1 MVLHAAHRWPKVI
14 TAHLWPYALRL
25 ASDVGHNIARD
36 SKEGE
41 KKAKAPIQLF
51 SQVSVKV
58 QLKTF
63 HPFGCPT
70 YVLHNTLAN
79 GKYHPKWDDRTRVG
93 VYLGHS
99 TQHAS
104 NVALVLNIQ
113 TGHISPVFHCIFD
126 DHFDCVHADRSVQS
140 KWMDL
145 ASLPDKDA
153 PNVQDYGQQDTVPKG
168 LKAPW
173 YTSKASA
180 HRAEKHRQHNNQPN
194 TSTVEEIPTVPRPDG
209 EPPRKK
215 ARVTTDE
222 TKEPEAQQAPSQT
235 TRSGRNVRKP
245 GWLAESIQAYPASVC
260 GAMSAVNALGDG
272 TLNLCGNPLAFSAN
286 LTKADNDTMDLRGAR
301 EAPDWDDFQIAMAKE
316 MEDHQRRKHMHVVRK
331 DSIKDLSKVDILMGV
346 WSFKRKR
353 TPTGELIKHKARLC
367 AHGGQQ
373 RHGVS
378 FTETYAPV
386 VNWFTL
392 RLLIILSI
400 VKRWKTRQI
409 DMVLA
414 YPQAD
419 IKSEVYIRIP
429 YGMKISESGDRKD
442 YLLKVCKNIYGLKDA
457 GRTWSEHL
465 RDNLLKRGFKQSTV
479 DPCLFYRGS
488 LILVCYVD
496 DIIAFAPYEK
506 DLDWLEVSFAKE
518 TAEYDSFEFT
528 VEGEVA
534 AYLGI
539 EVSYEANGAIHL
551 RQPYLIN
558 RICEALGVFDD
569 QRRHDTPADP
579 NARLLKFSDSQHLK
593 TEINYRSVVGML
605 NYLAGT
611 SRPDIAFATHQC
623 ARFCSDPR
631 KPHFVALK
639 RVGRYLATT
648 ADKGI
653 IMNPEKEEHKLVA
666 YCDADFAGD
675 YCKEYSDD
683 PTTAYSRSGYVITY
697 GGCPIVWQSK
707 MQTEIALS
715 TTESEYL
722 SLSACLRDV
731 IVIQQLLE
739 ELTRKNFLGN
749 KAEAVVKCTV
759 FEDNK
764 GCLEIATAPKMRPRT
779 RHIAIKYHHFRRHI
793 AMKTITIKWVET
805 NNQVADQF
813 TKGLPREAFC
823 RLRKMLMGW

>member
-1 MVLHAAHRWPKVI
+1 MILHAAHRWPQVI
-14 TAHLWPYALRL
+14 TPHLWPYAIRL
-25 ASDVGHNIARD
+25 ASDIGRNISQD

-51 SQVSVKV
+51 SRVPVKV
-58 QLKTF
+58 QLKTY

-70 YVLHNTLAN
+70 YVLHDTLAN
-79 GKYHPKWDDRTRVG
+79 GKYHPKWSDRTRVG

-99 TQHAS
+99 SQHAS
-104 NVALVLNIQ
+104 TVALVLNVN
-113 TGHISPVFHCIFD
+113 TGHVSPVFHCVFD
-126 DHFDCVHADRSVQS
+126 DHFDCVPTDRFVQS
-140 KWMDL
+140 KWQEL
-145 ASLPDKDA
+145 AKLLDKDA
-153 PNVQDYGQQDTVPKG
+153 PNVQDYGQEENIPKG

-173 YTSKASA
+173 YSSKTAA
-180 HRAEKHRQHNNQPN
+180 HKADNHRHNKE
-194 TSTVEEIPTVPRPDG
+194 TATRSSD
-209 EPPRKK
+209 EPPKK
-215 ARVTTDE
+215 RARFVLNE
-222 TKEPEAQQAPSQT
+222 TREPEAQEAPIH
-235 TRSGRNVRKP
+235 TRSGRTIHQPR
-245 GWLAESIQAYPASVC
+245 WLKESAQAYPC
-260 GAMSAVNALGDG
+260 DMKALSDG
-272 TLNLCGNPLAFSAN
+272 TLELELGNNDNSLAFSAD
-286 LTKADNDTMDLRGAR
+286 LTRADNDTLDLRGAR
-301 EAPDWDDFQIAMAKE
+301 EASDWGDFLIAMAKE
-316 MEDHQRRKHMHVVRK
+316 MDDHQKRKHMRVVRK

-373 RHGVS
+373 RYGVS
-378 FTETYAPV
+378 YEETYSPV

-392 RLLIILSI
+392 RMLIILSI
-400 VKRWKTRQI
+400 VKRWKTKQI

-414 YPQAD
+414 FPQAD
-419 IKSEVYIRIP
+419 INPDIEIYIRIP
-429 YGMKISESGDRKD
+429 YGMKINEPGDKRD
-442 YLLKVCKNIYGLKDA
+442 YLLKVEKNIYGLKDA

-465 RDNLLKRGFKQSTV
+465 RDNLLKRGFKQSV
-479 DPCLFYRGS
+479 IDQCLFYRGS
-488 LILVCYVD
+488 MILVCYVD
-496 DIIAFAPYEK
+496 DIIAFSPKSQE
-506 DLDWLEVSFAKE
+506 LEWLEESFAKQ
-518 TAEYDSFEFT
+518 TNEYDSFEFT

-551 RQPYLIN
+551 KQPYLIN
-558 RICEALGVFDD
+558 RICEAVGALED
-569 QRRHDTPADP
+569 QKRHDTPADP
-579 NARLLKFSDSQHLK
+579 NARLMKFSDSQYLQ
-593 TEINYRSVVGML
+593 TDINYRSVVGML

-639 RVGRYLATT
+639 RIGRYLATT

-653 IMNPEKEEHKLVA
+653 IMNPQKEEQNLIA

-683 PTTAYSRSGYVITY
+683 PSTAYSRTGYVITY

-715 TTESEYL
+715 TTESEYM

-739 ELTRKNFLGN
+739 ELTVKKFLGT
-749 KAEAVVKCTV
+749 KSEAIVKCTV

-779 RHIAIKYHHFRRHI
+779 RHIAIKYHHFRSHV
-793 AMKTITIKWVET
+793 AKKTIHIKWVET
-805 NNQVADQF
+805 SLQVADQF
-813 TKGLPREAFC
+813 TKGLPRDAFC